1 MYTIPEIH
9 SALEPIVCW
18 SGAFT
23 DQEIDKIIEI
33 GDSLEFQEAKVGSLN
48 KSEGSIN
55 EEVRKSKV
63 SWMRPDENTA
73 WLFNKMA
80 EIVAR
85 INTDKFQFDLSH
97 IDSFQYTTYTEGGFY
112 KWHVDTESKDTFGPM
127 HRKLGFSIILSNPD
141 TDYTGGEFQIMPSG
155 NPNDVNSTILKK
167 GDVMAFPSFI
177 PHQVTTVTSGKRRSL
192 VCWVLGPKF
201 K

>member
-1 MYTIPEIH
+1 MFTIPDIH

-23 DQEIDKIIEI
+23 EADITEIIRI
-33 GDSLEFQEAKVGSLN
+33 GDTLEFQQAKVGN
-48 KSEGSIN
+48 IGDGH
-55 EEVRKSKV
+55 EELTIRKSSV
-63 SWMRPDENTA
+63 SWIHPTEQSS

-85 INTDKFQFDLSH
+85 VNTDKFQFDLSH
-97 IDSFQYTTYTEGGFY
+97 IDAFQYTTYTIGGYY
-112 KWHVDTESKDTFGPM
+112 KWHIDGDVKDTFGPT
-127 HRKLGFSIILSNPD
+127 HRKLGVSVVLSDPD
-141 TDYTGGEFQIMPSG
+141 TEFTGGEFQIIPSG
-155 NPNDVNSTILKK
+155 NPDQITSSTVKK
-167 GDVMAFPSFI
+167 GDVLVFPAFV
-177 PHQVTTVTSGKRRSL
+177 PHQVTEVLSGKRKSL

>member
-1 MYTIPEIH
+1 MFTIPDIH

-23 DQEIDKIIEI
+23 DEDIAEIIRI
-33 GDSLEFQEAKVGSLN
+33 GDTLEFQQAKVGNTGAGTEDLT
-48 KSEGSIN
+48 I
-55 EEVRKSKV
+55 RKSSV
-63 SWMRPDENTA
+63 SWIHPTEQST

-85 INTDKFQFDLSH
+85 INTDKFQFNLSH
-97 IDSFQYTTYTEGGFY
+97 IDAFQYTTYTEGSYY
-112 KWHVDTESKDTFGPM
+112 KWHIDGDVKDTFGPT
-127 HRKLGFSIILSNPD
+127 HRKLGVSVVLSDPE
-141 TDYTGGEFQIMPSG
+141 TEFTGGEFQIIASG
-155 NPNDVNSTILKK
+155 NIDQITSTKVKK
-167 GDVMAFPSFI
+167 GDVLVFPAFV
-177 PHQVTTVTSGKRRSL
+177 PHQVTEVLSGKRKSL